1 MFYLCPLN
9 TCFFYYWFI
18 CITSY
23 YCRIPSLLPST
34 IMHMLAVLVV
44 CVPDVLCHGPS
55 LSGVVTSVIVAHLC
69 NLMPLVFFY
78 STYCCYYL
86 YKYSY
91 IVPPHP

>member
-1 MFYLCPLN
+1 MSY
-9 TCFFYYWFI
+9 
-18 CITSY
+18 Y

-69 NLMPLVFFY
+69 NLMHTLVLFFQY
-78 STYCCYYL
+78 IL
-86 YKYSY
+86 LLLLVHYSY